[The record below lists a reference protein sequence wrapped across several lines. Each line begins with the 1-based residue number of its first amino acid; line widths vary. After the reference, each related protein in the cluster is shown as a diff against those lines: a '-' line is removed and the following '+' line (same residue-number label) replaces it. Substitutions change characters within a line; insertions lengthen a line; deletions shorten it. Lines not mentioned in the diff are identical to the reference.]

1 MRMWSLQNLLFTLCI
16 VLSCVTSAVQVIHS
30 SGYEGREA
38 NVSCSYGEGYESY
51 QKYFCKNDCGSDD
64 DVLITT
70 TEKKKGRYSIYD
82 DKGRRVFTTTISD
95 LSLTDAG
102 KYWCGVSRSGK
113 DIYTEV
119 RLEVGQDTCCGQST
133 KVQSYETGSVSFNCP
148 YKSQYQENLKYI
160 CRGNQPSTCLQQ
172 AVVTSDKQQNGQ
184 FRLTDDKESRKFT
197 VTITNLTQRDSGSYL
212 CGVHINTGLD
222 VFSAVEVEVKEW
234 CCVKTSKLS
243 GTVGRQ
249 VNMQCPYPPQHRD
262 NRKFLCKGDHRN
274 NCADMVTNGSRFT
287 LQDDVASSSF
297 LVMITELKAGDAGT
311 YWCGSDSQWSANN
324 YTKIQLSVV
333 LETSTVIS
341 TIAAEDP
348 VESETTHTPGNYIKD
363 AAHFHPVVFIGPPIL
378 ILMMMIILGIVCKY
392 KCHKVTRAGVNMKMI
407 KTRAVE
413 EEEDVQDDYE
423 NQDVVVCSKQ
433 GTFKPQRSYNHY
445 DDADTCCGQST
456 KVQSYETGSVS
467 FSCPYKSQYQENLK
481 YICRGNQ
488 LSTCLQ
494 QAVVT
499 SDKQQNGQFRLT
511 DDKESRKFTVTIIN
525 LTQMDSGSYLC
536 GIHRNTGLDVFLA
549 VEVEVKGCS
558 VGVGECCVKTSKL
571 SGIVGHQVNMQ
582 CPYPPQHRGNRKFLC
597 KGDHHN
603 NCTNMVTNGS
613 RFTLQ
618 DDVASSSF
626 LVMIT
631 ELKAGDAGTYWCGSD
646 SQWSANNYT
655 KIQLSVGTEVTM
667 DRNRTKSAEEEDDV
681 QDDYENQDIV
691 VCSEHGTSKPQCSYN
706 NHDDAVEDQQDSVYQ
721 NLSTTED
728 IY

>member
-51 QKYFCKNDCGSDD
+51 QKYFCKNDCGNDD

-70 TEKKKGRYSIYD
+70 KETKKGRYSIYD

-133 KVQSYETGSVSFNCP
+133 KVQSYETGSVSF
-148 YKSQYQENLKYI
+148 
-160 CRGNQPSTCLQQ
+160 
-172 AVVTSDKQQNGQ
+172 
-184 FRLTDDKESRKFT
+184 
-197 VTITNLTQRDSGSYL
+197 
-212 CGVHINTGLD
+212 
-222 VFSAVEVEVKEW
+222 
-234 CCVKTSKLS
+234 
-243 GTVGRQ
+243 
-249 VNMQCPYPPQHRD
+249 
-262 NRKFLCKGDHRN
+262 
-274 NCADMVTNGSRFT
+274 
-287 LQDDVASSSF
+287 
-297 LVMITELKAGDAGT
+297 
-311 YWCGSDSQWSANN
+311 
-324 YTKIQLSVV
+324 
-333 LETSTVIS
+333 
-341 TIAAEDP
+341 
-348 VESETTHTPGNYIKD
+348 
-363 AAHFHPVVFIGPPIL
+363 
-378 ILMMMIILGIVCKY
+378 
-392 KCHKVTRAGVNMKMI
+392 
-407 KTRAVE
+407 
-413 EEEDVQDDYE
+413 
-423 NQDVVVCSKQ
+423 
-433 GTFKPQRSYNHY
+433 
-445 DDADTCCGQST
+445 
-456 KVQSYETGSVS
+456 
-467 FSCPYKSQYQENLK
+467 SCPYKSQYQENLK

-494 QAVVT
+494 QALVT
-499 SDKQQNGQFRLT
+499 SDRQQNGQFRLT
-511 DDKESRKFTVTIIN
+511 DEKESRKFTVTITN
-525 LTQMDSGSYLC
+525 LTQRDSGSYLC
-536 GIHRNTGLDVFLA
+536 GVRRNTGLDVFLA

-571 SGIVGHQVNMQ
+571 SGTVGRQVNMQ

-597 KGDHHN
+597 KGDHRN

-646 SQWSANNYT
+646 SQCCANNYT
-655 KIQLSVGTEVTM
+655 KIQLSVDAAHFHPVVFIVSPILILIIILGIVYRCKYHKVTRTEVTM

-681 QDDYENQDIV
+681 QDDYENQDVV
-691 VCSEHGTSKPQCSYN
+691 VCSKHGTSKPQCSYN